1 MNRIENNSL
10 HVDTLS
16 DKYLTLLQES
26 LIGAIHP
33 TQYTSVSRCPW
44 WYPPVRALLRLRHL
58 SIVTIDDSL
67 SYEDGR
73 GRPLSAESMIGRTRM
88 RNLRFCV
95 ERIIADRVPGD
106 LIETGVWRGGASIFM
121 RGILAAY
128 GVTDRRVWVADS
140 FEGLP
145 KPDPRYAADAGDPHH
160 TFKSLLAV
168 SLDDVRANFEKYGL
182 LDDQVRFL
190 KGWFRDT
197 LPLAPIERLAV
208 LRLDGDMYGSTI
220 EALEPLYP
228 KLSRGGYLIVDDYAL
243 SGARKAV
250 EDYRAANGITDP
262 VNEID
267 WTGAFWR
274 KS

>member
-128 GVTDRRVWVADS
+128 GVTDRRVWV
-140 FEGLP
+140 
-145 KPDPRYAADAGDPHH
+145 
-160 TFKSLLAV
+160 
-168 SLDDVRANFEKYGL
+168 
-182 LDDQVRFL
+182 
-190 KGWFRDT
+190 
-197 LPLAPIERLAV
+197 
-208 LRLDGDMYGSTI
+208 
-220 EALEPLYP
+220 
-228 KLSRGGYLIVDDYAL
+228 
-243 SGARKAV
+243 
-250 EDYRAANGITDP
+250 
-262 VNEID
+262 
-267 WTGAFWR
+267 
-274 KS
+274 